1 MRFNDAYL
9 STPKKIIMFLI
20 NETVSVRFEQMRLYV
35 SSVMRSSYLF
45 DLQWFWMPRHLK
57 AILINNTH

>member
-45 DLQWFWMPRHLK
+45 DLQWFWMPAAAPESHF
-57 AILINNTH
+57 N